1 MKKIMIFIMVVASL
15 SGEDL
20 EKVFYKGKSSA
31 ELLVK
36 TLGKEMKKHLK
47 KGDIKGAVE
56 FCSSNALALT
66 EQVSQKLTKN
76 ILLDKN
82 SSITNISVKRI
93 STKYRSPANK
103 PTKTEAKMLFLL
115 ENNNAPLL
123 TKVLDGKYKFYQPLR
138 IGKPVCLKCHG
149 KGEDMPEI
157 ARRTLHSIYP
167 NDNATGYE
175 FGDLRGAVVVTIKT
189 DKEKCN

>member
-1 MKKIMIFIMVVASL
+1 MIVASL

-20 EKVFYKGKSSA
+20 EKIFYTGKNSTK
-31 ELLVK
+31 LLVK
-36 TLGKEMKKHLK
+36 TLGKEMKKSMK
-47 KGDIKGAVE
+47 KEGIKGAIN
-56 FCSSNALALT
+56 FCANSALVLT
-66 EQVSQKLTKN
+66 QQVSDQLGK
-76 ILLDKN
+76 
-82 SSITNISVKRI
+82 NISVKRI

-103 PTKTEAKMLFLL
+103 PTKTEAKMLFML
-115 ENNNAPLL
+115 ENNKAPIL
-123 TKVLDGKYKFYQPLR
+123 TKVKNGEYKFYQPLR

-149 KGEDMPEI
+149 KGEDMPKI

-189 DKEKCN
+189 GEEK